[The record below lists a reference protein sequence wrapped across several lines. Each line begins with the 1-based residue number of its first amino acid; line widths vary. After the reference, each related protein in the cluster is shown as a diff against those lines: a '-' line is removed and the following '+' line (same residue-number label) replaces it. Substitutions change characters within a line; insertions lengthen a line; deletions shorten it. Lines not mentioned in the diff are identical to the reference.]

1 MNKERLARWKKA
13 GEYQKKAIY
22 ALMPEWMD
30 KHLDVIEREMA
41 LMIQDAAKELVFGNK
56 KSEKENEVRQE
67 DAPKVKKVD
76 IR

>member
-1 MNKERLARWKKA
+1 ME
-13 GEYQKKAIY
+13 
-22 ALMPEWMD
+22 
-30 KHLDVIEREMA
+30 KHLDAIEREMA